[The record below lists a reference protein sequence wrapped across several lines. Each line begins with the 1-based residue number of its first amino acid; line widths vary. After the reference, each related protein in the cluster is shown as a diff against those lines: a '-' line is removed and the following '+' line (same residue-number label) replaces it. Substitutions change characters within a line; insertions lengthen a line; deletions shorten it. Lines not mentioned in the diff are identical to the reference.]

1 MDFNI
6 YWVVFPIPSNKP
18 LVSALKMVRSIFP
31 PSLKWLIPKF
41 PIIFPPENLSK
52 NGLGIVTGRFLE
64 KGIHLNQVTGRFF
77 EPNDL
82 LPGRRGQGSHWKFD
96 GKSDGKSRNLM
107 ENSEIRWVWMMT
119 SEFRLEAMWCRC
131 TTTSFWFW
139 TWTNIPERRGC
150 FWADLNWTWNDSPEI
165 RLFRDDSHTNWI

>member
-1 MDFNI
+1 
-6 YWVVFPIPSNKP
+6 
-18 LVSALKMVRSIFP
+18 MVRSIFP

-131 TTTSFWFW
+131 TTTSFDSGHGRIFQKGG
-139 TWTNIPERRGC
+139 GC